1 MKPKNKIA
9 TKIAGAALAATMML
23 GGMTVFAAE
32 PGDPMYGDTL
42 TVKAERSHWLVYFDY
57 TGDNKTM
64 TVDETGYYTISF
76 NAQKPGDYPKSLL
89 ISSETG
95 ECLVDINGPWDSF
108 SLPGIH
114 LEQGVNYNISM
125 YADDFMGFTI
135 LQDKGSASFTVTAT
149 LEEEPEMPQ
158 IVIDEDPV
166 FIDGY
171 FDMTEETEISDEQV
185 PETEETEISDEQI
198 PETVVEEPET
208 VAAVESVIIEEAADS
223 EAEEAKT
230 ETPSV
235 FTLTADQMRM
245 QSVKN
250 FLGHM
255 YVEGLG
261 RNISAD
267 EMNYWTGKI
276 SCDVSATEVA
286 TQILTS
292 AEFSE
297 KNLTDEEFVAVLND
311 VFGIK
316 PTSEVQY
323 DEILNELAQGASR
336 ESVIEQY
343 AGTSDWASKCA
354 FFFVNV

>member
-1 MKPKNKIA
+1 MKPKNTIA
-9 TKIAGAALAATMML
+9 TKIAGVALATVMML

-32 PGDPMYGDTL
+32 PGDQMYGDTL

-89 ISSETG
+89 ITSETG

-135 LQDKGSASFTVTAT
+135 LEDKGSASFTVTAT

-166 FIDGY
+166 FIDCY

-185 PETEETEISDEQI
+185 PEIEETEIPDEQI
-198 PETVVEEPET
+198 PDTVVEEPET
-208 VAAVESVIIEEAADS
+208 EAAVESAIIEEAADA
-223 EAEEAKT
+223 EDEEAKT

-235 FTLTADQMRM
+235 IFLTPEQIKLL
-245 QSVKN
+245 SVKN

-261 RNISAD
+261 RNINSD
-267 EMNYWTGKI
+267 EMDYWLDLLNR
-276 SCDVSATEVA
+276 DVSATDIA

-292 AEFSE
+292 EEFSE
-297 KNLTDEEFVAVLND
+297 KNLTDDEFAAVLDN

-316 PTSEVQY
+316 SADDAQVLEA
-323 DEILNELAQGASR
+323 LSQGASR
-336 ESVIEQY
+336 ESVIEQF
-343 AGTSDWASKCA
+343 AQTSDWASKCA
-354 FFFVNV
+354 FYYVNV